1 MEVFL
6 YSTDEV
12 YSVYFWN
19 YLKKIWSLSNS
30 FKIKEIGKVFC
41 CKVKFNNF
49 IILQLCKG
57 GKKPESCEGEII
69 FSDVHFHYPTRPDVK
84 VLKGLSVTVKPGET
98 LALVGQSGCGK
109 STCIQLIE
117 RFYDGSMGNVTLDGT
132 PLNQLNVKW
141 LRNQIG
147 LVQQE
152 PILFDKTIRENI
164 LYGMDEVNDE
174 AVGKKKSQV
183 GVTTVRYFKSFS
195 YMLISTTIKIWKNG
209 ILRKCSILIAVTLLW
224 HVADVSPVR
233 HHITHSLL
241 F

>member
-1 MEVFL
+1 MA
-6 YSTDEV
+6 
-12 YSVYFWN
+12 
-19 YLKKIWSLSNS
+19 K
-30 FKIKEIGKVFC
+30 
-41 CKVKFNNF
+41 NNVIF
-49 IILQLCKG
+49 LQLSKG

-174 AVGKKKSQV
+174 SIGKKKSQV
-183 GVTTVRYFKSFS
+183 GVTTVRSFQSFS
-195 YMLISTTIKIWKNG
+195 
-209 ILRKCSILIAVTLLW
+209 
-224 HVADVSPVR
+224 
-233 HHITHSLL
+233 
-241 F
+241 